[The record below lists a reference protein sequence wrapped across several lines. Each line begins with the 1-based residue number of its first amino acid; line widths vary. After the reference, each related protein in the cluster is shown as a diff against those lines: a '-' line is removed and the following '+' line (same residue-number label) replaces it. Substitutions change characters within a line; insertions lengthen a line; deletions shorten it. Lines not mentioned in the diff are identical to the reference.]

1 MQKRI
6 DDDDVIEVKKDR
18 SALKKEKRE
27 KQTEEEKELKKE
39 KKLTKKRVWLVAW
52 LNFNLLIN
60 FGVFRNARKSKQSRS
75 AGRTKKRSPKSHIT
89 MEMMI

>member
-39 KKLTKKRVWLVAW
+39 KKLTKKRVWLVAC
-52 LNFNLLIN
+52 LNLLIN